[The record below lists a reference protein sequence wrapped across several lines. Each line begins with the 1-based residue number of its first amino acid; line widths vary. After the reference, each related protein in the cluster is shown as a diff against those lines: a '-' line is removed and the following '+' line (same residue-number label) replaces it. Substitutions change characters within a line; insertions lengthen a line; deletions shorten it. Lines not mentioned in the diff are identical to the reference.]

1 MYLSNRRKGIKK
13 MKTKSVFLLVLI
25 LLLTACSAPAG
36 GESYEEISLKVTLND
51 NISYAPLL
59 IARAENYFS
68 DYGLNVEF
76 VTFDKSSEAVA
87 LLLTGKI
94 DVYAGT
100 LNAGFLNSVYQ
111 EPTIKAV
118 ADRGHISSTDSCTY
132 QAILIR
138 KDLYESGEVDGPEDL
153 TGLEFAAK
161 ETGIHAYLLDSYL
174 DAAGLSA
181 QDLKINDLPDSV
193 LIDAFSAKTISGM
206 VATEPTLSF
215 VLNSGEAVI
224 LAETQNIISPL
235 QTGVIAFGKNLL
247 VDHPDVGARFL
258 AAYLKGVKQYNEGKT
273 DRNLQILN
281 EATSETI
288 ENLKVGCWPAIRED
302 GYIDFLGVE
311 GFQQWS
317 VANGELDNLVT
328 EEQFWTP
335 AFLADAQ
342 KLLQP

>member
-1 MYLSNRRKGIKK
+1 MR
-13 MKTKSVFLLVLI
+13 TKSVYFLLI
-25 LLLTACSAPAG
+25 FLLLTGCSAPQA
-36 GESYEEISLKVTLND
+36 EVSYDEVSLKVTLND

-59 IARAENYFS
+59 IARAENYFK

-118 ADRGHISSTDSCTY
+118 VDRGHISSTDACTY

-138 KDLYESGEVDGPEDL
+138 KDLYESGAVDGPEDFA
-153 TGLEFAAK
+153 GLEIAAK
-161 ETGIHAYLLDSYL
+161 ETGIHAYLIDSYL
-174 DAAGLSA
+174 KDAGLSVK
-181 QDLKINDLPDSV
+181 DTKPNDLPDSV
-193 LIDAFSAKTISGM
+193 LIDAFAAKTISGM

-247 VDHPDVGARFL
+247 VDRPDIGARFL

-281 EATSETI
+281 EATSESI
-288 ENLKVGCWPAIRED
+288 ENLKSGCWPAIRED

-317 VANGELDNLVT
+317 VANDELDNLVT
-328 EEQFWTP
+328 EEQFWDP
-335 AFLADAQ
+335 SFLADAQ

>member
-1 MYLSNRRKGIKK
+1 MKSISIYLLL
-13 MKTKSVFLLVLI
+13 VFLL
-25 LLLTACSAPAG
+25 LTGCAG
-36 GESYEEISLKVTLND
+36 PQGGVPYDEISLKVTLND

-59 IARAENYFS
+59 IARAENYFK

-111 EPTIKAV
+111 EPNIKAV
-118 ADRGHISSTDSCTY
+118 ADRGHISSEDACAY

-138 KDLYESGEVDGPEDL
+138 TDLYENGVVDGPEDFA
-153 TGLEFAAK
+153 GLEIAAK
-161 ETGIHAYLLDSYL
+161 QTGIHAYLLDSYL
-174 DAAGLSA
+174 KDAGLSVK
-181 QDLKINDLPDSV
+181 DTKPNDLPDSV
-193 LIDAFSAKTISGM
+193 LIDAFSAKTISAM

-224 LAETQNIISPL
+224 LAETQDIVSPL

-281 EATSETI
+281 EATSESI
-288 ENLKVGCWPAIRED
+288 ENLKSGCWPAIRED
-302 GYIDFLGVE
+302 GYINFLGVE

-317 VANGELDNLVT
+317 VTNDELDNLVT
-328 EEQFWTP
+328 EDQFWNP
-335 AFLADAQ
+335 SFLADAQ